1 MSLTNDTTNTA
12 SMGAQPINLELFK
25 EAQNDVNNPVYT
37 TIQAKVIDFLATTY
51 SPIEVMQACTDCRAG
66 LLVLAKDNA
75 IATHDIERSF
85 NIINQIDNILG
96 AGIVEHES
104 AMYRLVISRNQD
116 LVIPQIQ

>member
-1 MSLTNDTTNTA
+1 
-12 SMGAQPINLELFK
+12 LFR
-25 EAQNDVNNPVYT
+25 EAQNDVNNPVYKS
-37 TIQAKVIDFLATTY
+37 IQDKVIDFLATTY
-51 SPIEVMQACTDCRAG
+51 SPIEVMQACTDWRSG

-75 IATHDIERSF
+75 ICTHDIERSF

-104 AMYRLVISRNQD
+104 AMFRLVQSRNKD